1 MAVWAWPSKMHM
13 TFTKKHA
20 ACALWPYTLQNPT
33 HSKTINP
40 VTLHTPPAP
49 VAPQLFHMKI
59 EEAAASLKLSL
70 STLKNSARDAG
81 VKRWPQRKLSSLKG
95 MHAAILADA
104 SVDGRKRQAL
114 FAQIEMN
121 LEEIM
126 RDPNCGIHP
135 SLEELR
141 QVGVNPTPFKPFNP

>member
-1 MAVWAWPSKMHM
+1 MLTP
-13 TFTKKHA
+13 
-20 ACALWPYTLQNPT
+20 ALFL
-33 HSKTINP
+33 S
-40 VTLHTPPAP
+40 L
-49 VAPQLFHMKI
+49 APQLFHMKI

-104 SVDGRKRQAL
+104 TVDGRKRQAL
-114 FAQIEMN
+114 FAQIEAN
-121 LEEIM
+121 LEEVM
-126 RDPNCGIHP
+126 RDPNCGIYP

-141 QVGVNPTPFKPFNP
+141 QVRQAWALAGSPQQSTRMGRVCQDVLIRQSTDGCRVTGNLPEMTAATVT